1 MDRVYSRLQADHLSE
16 NRQVALLPGPRQVG
30 KTTLTR
36 AVLPG
41 AAYLNYDVVED
52 ALKIRRG
59 VAQIG
64 DSLI

>member
-1 MDRVYSRLQADHLSE
+1 MDRVYSRLKADHLSE
-16 NRQVALLPGPRQVG
+16 NRQVALLSGPRQVG
-30 KTTLTR
+30 KTTLAR

>member
-16 NRQVALLPGPRQVG
+16 NRQVALLSGPRQVR
-30 KTTLTR
+30 KTTLAR
-36 AVLPG
+36 AVLSG